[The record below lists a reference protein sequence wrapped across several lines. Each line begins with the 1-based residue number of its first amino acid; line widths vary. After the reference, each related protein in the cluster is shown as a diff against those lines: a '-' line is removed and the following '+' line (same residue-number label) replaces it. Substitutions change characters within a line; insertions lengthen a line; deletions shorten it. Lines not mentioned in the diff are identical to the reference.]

1 MGTNQA
7 FAARLEAIS
16 HMLDLLGEDGFR
28 AGAHARA
35 ARTVEDLPTD
45 LAQMSR
51 EDLLAIKGIGAKM
64 ADKAIEFA
72 STGAIKE
79 ETELRAKVPAGL
91 LEMLGIPGLGP
102 KTVRAIWTTLG
113 VTDIAGLEAAIKD
126 GRLLTLPRM
135 GEKAVEKIRQGLEF
149 AKQGQQR
156 LWLGRAAEVVSR
168 VLEAMQGAPGIAGL
182 IPAGSLRRGKETI
195 GDIDIL
201 VAMKPGQ
208 EANAGAVME
217 RFRTM
222 PGVVGVLAAGDSK
235 SSVRVA
241 INHDLA
247 RWGEKKEA
255 KNDNDAATNEADAGM
270 TPDVR
275 PPTSGPAAGPS
286 VQVDMRVVPLDRWGA
301 ALMYFTGSKE
311 HNVRL
316 RERALSKGLT
326 LSEWGLFPNDDDKA
340 PPHQRGVKPV
350 AASTEEEVYA
360 ALGLAWIPPEVR
372 EDRGEIEA
380 SELGG
385 VNVTDTRH
393 AKAGTGGTPVPPA
406 PAGEKPWAIVDLAD
420 IKAELHAHT
429 TASDGSLSIIEL
441 ANEARRRGFHTLAVT
456 DHSQSSTIAN
466 GLRPD
471 RLRRHIGAVRE
482 AAREVNGI
490 TILAGSEV
498 DILADGRLDY
508 DDDLLAELDVIVASP
523 HAALT
528 QDGPTATARLLRAIE
543 HPLVNILGH
552 PTGRLINRRRGLEP
566 DMAAL
571 YAAAAACGVALEI
584 NAHWMRLDLRDI
596 HVRGAVDAGCL
607 IAIDC
612 DVHERGDYDNLVFGV
627 MTARRGWL
635 KPARCV
641 NTWETR
647 KLHTWLRRGR

>member
-1 MGTNQA
+1 
-7 FAARLEAIS
+7 
-16 HMLDLLGEDGFR
+16 
-28 AGAHARA
+28 
-35 ARTVEDLPTD
+35 
-45 LAQMSR
+45 
-51 EDLLAIKGIGAKM
+51 
-64 ADKAIEFA
+64 
-72 STGAIKE
+72 
-79 ETELRAKVPAGL
+79 
-91 LEMLGIPGLGP
+91 
-102 KTVRAIWTTLG
+102 
-113 VTDIAGLEAAIKD
+113 
-126 GRLLTLPRM
+126 
-135 GEKAVEKIRQGLEF
+135 
-149 AKQGQQR
+149 
-156 LWLGRAAEVVSR
+156 VSR
-168 VLEAMQGAPGIAGL
+168 VVEAMQGAPGIAGL
-182 IPAGSLRRGKETI
+182 MPAGSLRRGKETI

-201 VAMKPGQ
+201 VAMKPGP
-208 EANAGAVME
+208 EETAGTVME
-217 RFRTM
+217 RFRAM

-247 RWGEKKEA
+247 RWGDKKATKTADDALASETEA
-255 KNDNDAATNEADAGM
+255 V
-270 TPDVR
+270 TPDMS
-275 PPTSGPAAGPS
+275 PQTSGSGPS

-316 RERALSKGLT
+316 RERALGMGLT
-326 LSEWGLFPNDDDKA
+326 LSEWGLFPNDDDKV

-350 AASTEEEVYA
+350 AAATEEEVYA

-372 EDRGEIEA
+372 EDRGEIEV
-380 SELGG
+380 SELAPVKVSAKGH
-385 VNVTDTRH
+385 T
-393 AKAGTGGTPVPPA
+393 KAGTGGTPVPPA
-406 PAGEKPWAIVDLAD
+406 AAGEKPWALVDLAD

-441 ANEARRRGFHTLAVT
+441 ANEAKRRGFHTIAVT

-471 RLRRHIGAVRE
+471 RLRRHIE
-482 AAREVNGI
+482 AIRQAASEIKGI
-490 TILAGSEV
+490 TLLAGSEV

-508 DDDLLAELDVIVASP
+508 DDELLAELDVIVASP

-552 PTGRLINRRRGLEP
+552 PTGRLINRRRGMEP

-571 YAAAAACGVALEI
+571 YAAAAACGVALEV

-612 DVHERGDYDNLVFGV
+612 DVHERGDYDNLAFGV
-627 MTARRGWL
+627 MTGRRGWL

-641 NTWETR
+641 NTWEAK
-647 KLHTWLRRGR
+647 KLHSWLKRDR

>member
-28 AGAHARA
+28 ASAHARA
-35 ARTVEDLPTD
+35 ARTIEDLPTD
-45 LAQMSR
+45 IAQMSR
-51 EDLLAIKGIGAKM
+51 EELMAIKGIGAKM
-64 ADKAIEFA
+64 ADKAMEFVR
-72 STGAIKE
+72 TGAIEE
-79 ETELRAKVPAGL
+79 ETELKAKVPAGL

-113 VTDIAGLEAAIKD
+113 VTDIAGLEKAIKD

-135 GEKAVEKIRQGLEF
+135 GERAVEKIRQGLEF
-149 AKQGQQR
+149 ARQGQQR
-156 LWLGRAAEVVSR
+156 LWLGRAAEVASR
-168 VLEAMQGAPGIAGL
+168 VVEAMQGVPGVAGL

-208 EANAGAVME
+208 EGHAGEVME

-247 RWGEKKEA
+247 RWGEKK
-255 KNDNDAATNEADAGM
+255 DAQKADEDAGG
-270 TPDVR
+270 TPHASPGATV
-275 PPTSGPAAGPS
+275 AGPS

-301 ALMYFTGSKE
+301 AIMYFTGSKE

-316 RERALSKGLT
+316 RERAQSMGLT
-326 LSEWGLFPNDDDKA
+326 LSEWGLFPYDDDTS

-350 AASTEEEVYA
+350 AAATEEEVYR
-360 ALGLAWIPPEVR
+360 ALRLAWIPPEVR
-372 EDRGEIEA
+372 EDRGEIEV
-380 SELGG
+380 SELGP
-385 VNVTDTRH
+385 VKVS
-393 AKAGTGGTPVPPA
+393 AKGHVKARTGGTHVPPTA
-406 PAGEKPWAIVDLAD
+406 SGEQPWALVDLAD

-429 TASDGSLSIIEL
+429 TASDGSLSILEL
-441 ANEARRRGFHTLAVT
+441 ANEAKRRGFHTIAVT

-471 RLRRHIGAVRE
+471 RLRRHIEAIRE
-482 AAREVNGI
+482 AASQLKGI

-508 DDDLLAELDVIVASP
+508 DDELLAELDVIVASP

-543 HPLVNILGH
+543 HPLVNIIGH

-584 NAHWMRLDLRDI
+584 NAHWMRLDLRDV
-596 HVRGAVDAGCL
+596 HVRGAADAGCL

-612 DVHERGDYDNLVFGV
+612 DVHERRDYDNLVFGV
-627 MTARRGWL
+627 MTGRRGWL
-635 KPARCV
+635 RPARCV
-641 NTWETR
+641 NTWDAP
-647 KLHTWLRRGR
+647 KLHSWLRRGR

>member
-16 HMLDLLGEDGFR
+16 NMLDLLGEDSFR
-28 AGAHARA
+28 ASAHARA
-35 ARTVEDLPTD
+35 ARVIEDLPSD
-45 LAQMSR
+45 IAPMSR
-51 EDLLAIKGIGAKM
+51 EELMAIKGIGAKM
-64 ADKAIEFA
+64 ADKAIEFLK
-72 STGAIKE
+72 TGAIEE

-91 LEMLGIPGLGP
+91 LDLLGIPGMGP
-102 KTVRAIWTTLG
+102 KTVRAIWTTLN
-113 VTDIAGLEAAIKD
+113 VTDMAGLEAATKD

-156 LWLGRAAEVVSR
+156 LWLGRAAEVVAR
-168 VLEAMQGAPGIAGL
+168 VVQTMQGAPGIAGL
-182 IPAGSLRRGKETI
+182 LPAGSLRRGKDTI

-201 VAMKPGQ
+201 VALTPGQ
-208 EANAGAVME
+208 EDNAPKVME

-222 PGVVGVLAAGDSK
+222 PGVIAVLAAGDSK

-247 RWGEKKEA
+247 RWGDKKEPKKTVEA
-255 KNDNDAATNEADAGM
+255 IANETEASA
-270 TPDVR
+270 TPDAT
-275 PPTSGPAAGPS
+275 PQPAGPASGPS

-316 RERALSKGLT
+316 RERALSMGLT
-326 LSEWGLFPNDDDKA
+326 LSEWGLFPNDDDKT
-340 PPHQRGVKPV
+340 PPHQRGLKPI
-350 AASTEEEVYA
+350 AAATEEQVYA

-372 EDRGEIEA
+372 EDHGEIEA
-380 SELGG
+380 SELGPTK
-385 VNVTDTRH
+385 VTSKGH
-393 AKAGTGGTPVPPA
+393 AKGGAGATPTPPA
-406 PAGEKPWAIVDLAD
+406 PISTHPWALIELAD

-441 ANEARRRGFHTLAVT
+441 ATEAKRRGFHTIAVT

-471 RLRRHIGAVRE
+471 RLKRHIHAIRD
-482 AAREVNGI
+482 AASQVQGI

-528 QDGPTATARLLRAIE
+528 QDGPAATARLLKAIE
-543 HPLVNILGH
+543 HPLVNIIGH

-596 HVRGAVDAGCL
+596 HVRGALDAGCL

-612 DVHERGDYDNLVFGV
+612 DVHERGDYDNLAFGV

-635 KPARCV
+635 QPARCV
-641 NTWETR
+641 NTWEAK
-647 KLHTWLRRGR
+647 KLHHWLKRDR